1 MEFGTLPPVAF
12 PDPSRSIPLPGHDP
26 EAETGGTAAARPS
39 AHGQETGASV
49 HSLDAE
55 TAAYHLPILPSGSP
69 PLDQTTPAPEPAVGL
84 PLRPAGA
91 PVPDPF
97 PPLDAAV
104 DQPPEP
110 HRLPALTHP
119 VAAAPAPAEA
129 PVAGP
134 DAGHSA
140 SSVPDGAATETGPAT
155 GEGEGGPGTEELD
168 EEEQREVQELKQRD
182 REVRQHEQAHVAAAG
197 GHARG
202 GASYEYTTGPDN
214 RRYATG
220 GEVSIDTSKVPDDP
234 EGTIRKAQIVYR
246 AALAPAEP
254 SSQDRSVA
262 SVAKQM
268 EAEARRDLAEARREE
283 SATGA
288 EGDVAAEPA
297 SETAAT
303 DAGAEA
309 AGTAMRPASA
319 GGDGAKPVE
328 VPELPSAAIDAGVAS
343 LDSGGAAAGEAG
355 QLLNLIA

>member
-1 MEFGTLPPVAF
+1 MEVGTLPPVAF
-12 PDPSRSIPLPGHDP
+12 PDPSRGIPLPGHDP
-26 EAETGGTAAARPS
+26 EAETGGTAAALPS
-39 AHGQETGASV
+39 AHGEETGTSV

-55 TAAYHLPILPSGSP
+55 TATYHLPILPSGSP
-69 PLDQTTPAPEPAVGL
+69 PLDQTTPAPEPAAGQ

-91 PVPDPF
+91 PVYDPF
-97 PPLDAAV
+97 PPLDPAV

-110 HRLPALTHP
+110 HRLPALAHP
-119 VAAAPAPAEA
+119 VAAAPDPAAA

-140 SSVPDGAATETGPAT
+140 SSAPDGAATETGPAT
-155 GEGEGGPGTEELD
+155 GEGGAGPGTEELAED
-168 EEEQREVQELKQRD
+168 EQREVQDLKKRD
-182 REVRQHEQAHVAAAG
+182 REVRQHEQAHMAAAG

-202 GASYEYTTGPDN
+202 GPSYEYTTGPDN

-234 EGTIRKAQIVYR
+234 EGTIRKAQIIYR

-262 SVAKQM
+262 SEAKQM

-283 SATGA
+283 STTGG
-288 EGDVAAEPA
+288 EGDAAAEPA
-297 SETAAT
+297 NETAGSEV
-303 DAGAEA
+303 DAGA
-309 AGTAMRPASA
+309 AGT
-319 GGDGAKPVE
+319 DGAKAAE
-328 VPELPSAAIDAGVAS
+328 VPQLPSAAIDAGVAS
-343 LDSGGAAAGEAG
+343 LDSHGAAAGEAG